1 MNDTELP
8 IFPTTAPDVFTD
20 PAATRA
26 LIDPVLADLAAI
38 VDLPDDS
45 LDRPSPC
52 DDYTVGQLRHH
63 VLGWLQFFADALAD
77 PDASGERLD
86 PEAWKLDPD
95 ADPRSIV
102 ERAAADIGRAV
113 DGGVAGGLVVMSQAR
128 MAGDGVLAM
137 ALGEYLVHGWDL
149 AVSTGRTWTPAQPGP
164 DGDRYHAAAE
174 AALAFLQTTVAPEYR
189 GPDSG
194 FFGHEIE
201 APADA
206 TAFERLLCFAGR
218 QPDWSSEAV

>member
-8 IFPTTAPDVFTD
+8 IFPTTAPEAFAD

-26 LIDPVLADLAAI
+26 LIDPVLSHLAAI
-38 VDLPDDS
+38 VEVSEGS

-52 DDYTVGQLRHH
+52 ADYTVGQLRHH
-63 VLGWLQFFADALAD
+63 VLGWLQFFAAALTD
-77 PDASGERLD
+77 PDAIGERLD
-86 PEAWKLDPD
+86 PETWQLDPD
-95 ADPRSIV
+95 PTPGAIV
-102 ERAAADIGRAV
+102 ERAAADIGRAI
-113 DGGVAGGLVVMSQAR
+113 DDGVAGRLVVMSQAR

-149 AVSTGRTWTPAQPGP
+149 AVSTGRGWPPAAPGVAH
-164 DGDRYHAAAE
+164 DAAAE
-174 AALAFLQTTVAPEYR
+174 AALAFLRGTVAPEYR

-194 FFGHEIE
+194 FFGHEVE
-201 APADA
+201 ASADA

-218 QPDWSSEAV
+218 QPGWSPQAA